1 LGGTWLVHKEEME
14 GGVKIHWG
22 EPNLHTKRKRIG
34 EESSKVMH
42 RKETNGG
49 GKFGEVTNN
58 TIVKI

>member
-1 LGGTWLVHKEEME
+1 VHKEEME

-42 RKETNGG
+42 RKETDEG